1 MIIVENVTRT
11 FGSGAGKPA
20 LKKVTAK
27 IEAGRVTGLVG
38 PDGAGKTTLLRLFCG
53 LLLPGEG
60 RVSVLGLDTVAE
72 SGAIHA
78 RVGYMPQRFG
88 LYEDLSVM
96 ENLNL
101 QADLRNVPPK
111 ERKARY
117 AELLSF
123 TKLEPF
129 TNRLAG
135 RLSGGMKQK
144 LGLACTLLSRPPV
157 LLLDEPGVGVDPV
170 ARKELWQ
177 MVRQLLTPD
186 SRDSEIQGTAKTIV
200 WSTSYL
206 DEAEVCDSVLLLN
219 EGELLYDG
227 PPGGLSARVK
237 GRVFL
242 VEGAGKNLRALV
254 APMMRKRETL
264 DVVIQGS
271 KVRVVT
277 RDDGTELRES
287 LNDPDGLGRELP
299 PPARAELVCRPAE
312 PRFEDA
318 FMDILG
324 GARSENPAVTSL
336 FGFPRASD
344 RAAAVEARNLVK
356 RYGTFTAVGDV
367 SFAIRRGEIF
377 GLLGPNGA
385 GKSTIFKML
394 CGLTSPT
401 SGECFVA
408 GADFREAPGTA
419 RSRLGYMAQKF
430 SLYGEL
436 SVKKNLDFFS
446 GAYGLSGAAR
456 KEIVE
461 RVIEAFDLS
470 WCLKTPALSLPL
482 GFKQRL
488 AMSCAIMHGPDVL
501 FLDEPTS
508 GVDPVTRRE
517 FWTYINNA
525 ALKGVTVLVTTH
537 FMDEAEYCDRIALI
551 YKGKIAVL
559 GTPDAVKA
567 GAGENAAGSDAGPT
581 LEDAFIKVI
590 ERADSAE
597 EGTARFSS

>member
-1 MIIVENVTRT
+1 
-11 FGSGAGKPA
+11 
-20 LKKVTAK
+20 
-27 IEAGRVTGLVG
+27 
-38 PDGAGKTTLLRLFCG
+38 
-53 LLLPGEG
+53 
-60 RVSVLGLDTVAE
+60 
-72 SGAIHA
+72 
-78 RVGYMPQRFG
+78 
-88 LYEDLSVM
+88 
-96 ENLNL
+96 
-101 QADLRNVPPK
+101 
-111 ERKARY
+111 
-117 AELLSF
+117 
-123 TKLEPF
+123 
-129 TNRLAG
+129 
-135 RLSGGMKQK
+135 
-144 LGLACTLLSRPPV
+144 
-157 LLLDEPGVGVDPV
+157 
-170 ARKELWQ
+170 
-177 MVRQLLTPD
+177 
-186 SRDSEIQGTAKTIV
+186 V

-227 PPGGLSARVK
+227 PPGELSARAK

-242 VEGAGKNLRALV
+242 IEGAGGGVRSLITPL
-254 APMMRKRETL
+254 MRKRETL
-264 DVVIQGS
+264 DAVIQGNR
-271 KVRVVT
+271 VRVVT

-287 LNDPDGLGRELP
+287 LNDPTWPDTALSASFETSK
-299 PPARAELVCRPAE
+299 LVCRLAE

-324 GARSENPAVTSL
+324 GARSENPAVTAL
-336 FGFPRASD
+336 FRPTHHPASGP
-344 RAAAVEARNLVK
+344 ALSPAEEKAAVEVRGLSK
-356 RYGTFTAVGDV
+356 RFGIFTAVDNV

-394 CGLTSPT
+394 CGLTRPT

-408 GADFREAPGTA
+408 GIDFRKAPGAA

-436 SVKKNLDFFS
+436 SVAQNLEFFS
-446 GAYGLSGAAR
+446 GAYGLKGAAR
-456 KEIVE
+456 KETVE

-470 WCLKTPALSLPL
+470 RYLKAPAQSLPL

-488 AMSCAIMHGPDVL
+488 AMSCAIMHGPDAL

-517 FWTYINNA
+517 FWTYINSA

-559 GTPDAVKA
+559 GTPDAVKTSA
-567 GAGENAAGSDAGPT
+567 IKTGAAETGAVLEPT
-581 LEDAFIKVI
+581 LEDAFVSLI
-590 ERADSAE
+590 ERLDSDSP
-597 EGTARFSS
+597 GR